1 MPIVGLLVA
10 IVILLGTVAFIFNCP
25 TIGGVLI
32 GVAFAMA
39 YMAISNKLK

>member
-1 MPIVGLLVA
+1 MPIVGLLVT
-10 IVILLGTVAFIFNCP
+10 IIILLGTGAFIFNCP
-25 TIGGVLI
+25 TIGGILI

>member
-10 IVILLGTVAFIFNCP
+10 FIILLGTGAFIFNCP
-25 TIGGVLI
+25 TIGGIFV

-39 YMAISNKLK
+39 YTAIANKLK